1 MMRGTV
7 RKNTVLA
14 TLGFVAGA
22 TFLIGLASRA
32 KPTAAQG
39 VAGPGCS
46 ALSLCNQVAALTA
59 QVNTLQSN
67 VTTLQSNVA
76 TLQANVAMLGGTISP
91 AELVGNYAFVGFQNE
106 LVPFVLNVHPAH
118 VASYVFTG
126 TATLN
131 SDFTGSATQTQTG
144 TTLFQGTWSVRSADQ
159 GPDTFG
165 LTWTYSNG
173 VLSVTIN
180 TKNSNP
186 VTPFTVDFNVS
197 AGGSVLTHASAN
209 PPPPTGDGTDVL
221 LVLTRLNLPLQ

>member
-1 MMRGTV
+1 MMRRTV

-22 TFLIGLASRA
+22 TFLIVLANRA
-32 KPTAAQG
+32 KPAAAQG
-39 VAGPGCS
+39 LAGPGCS
-46 ALSLCNQVAALTA
+46 ALSLCAQVAALTA

-67 VTTLQSNVA
+67 VTTLQANVA
-76 TLQANVAMLGGTISP
+76 TLGGAISP
-91 AELVGNYAFVGFQNE
+91 AELVGTYGVFGFQNE
-106 LVPFVLNVHPAH
+106 LTPIVPNVHGIE

-131 SDFTGSATQTQTG
+131 LDGTGSAIQTQSGSTVVAGTG
-144 TTLFQGTWSVRSADQ
+144 QTFLSPANR

-165 LTWTYSNG
+165 VTWTYSNG
-173 VLSVTIN
+173 VLSATIN
-180 TKNSNP
+180 TINSNL

-209 PPPPTGDGTDVL
+209 HNDGTDVL
-221 LVLTRLNLPLQ
+221 LILTRLQLPLQ